1 MTREEKVNV
10 VADLTEEFKASSA
23 IIVCDYKGMAVF
35 ELEAVR
41 NLALDAGAKVRVT
54 KNSLTK
60 IALSNA
66 EQEEIELVNTNL
78 IIWSEEQMSACKVA
92 DKAAS
97 TFNEKF
103 VIKTGLLEGKVADL
117 ATIEAMA
124 KLPGRD
130 ELLGMLLSVWSAPAR
145 NMVTGLDNLR
155 EKLEEDSAA

>member
-1 MTREEKVNV
+1 MTREEKVKV
-10 VADLTEEFKASSA
+10 VADLTQEFKAANA

-35 ELEAVR
+35 ELEEVR
-41 NLALDAGAKVRVT
+41 NLALEAGAKVRVT
-54 KNSLTK
+54 KNTLTK
-60 IALSNA
+60 IALANA
-66 EQEEIELVNTNL
+66 EQEEVELVNTNL
-78 IIWSEEQMSACKVA
+78 IVWSDEQISACKVA

-97 TFNEKF
+97 SFKEKF
-103 VIKTGLLEGKVADL
+103 TIKTGLIEGKVADL

-124 KLPGRD
+124 KLPGRE